1 MGQSDQER
9 GCELITSS
17 ELFVFVCSKPT
28 CWVSLNAMPFL
39 GVYRGF
45 GKREHLKTTLHR
57 LKTDPAPAPTLALTP
72 APGVSVHSGRDEG
85 TEQLRGTVRLLGWTC
100 LYYVL
105 GV

>member
-1 MGQSDQER
+1 MRADNQFRVICFCLLKTYLLGK
-9 GCELITSS
+9 
-17 ELFVFVCSKPT
+17 SKRHALPR
-28 CWVSLNAMPFL
+28 CLS
-39 GVYRGF
+39 GF